1 MWRVIGVGK
10 WAVDE
15 EKGEEKL
22 RRGAGVRGLWGVR
35 WRCGVRGKGNGI
47 PREAKQ
53 GEMPRKSTEES
64 ILVKE
69 LAAAEGKT
77 VQWARKQRRLG
88 TEVWKKFTET
98 KSRPGEQRAEVVEE
112 DELAR
117 ARWMARVAFEALT
130 RAEKS
135 ARYYE
140 RDPGMC
146 VTSARAL
153 REARRMYE
161 EAQKHQKRL
170 EIEALQYIP
179 VTKVRDIRAA
189 MSRLSEVV
197 QQFRVRI
204 AGRMPQEMR
213 AAFYAA
219 FEEAKGGWND
229 GILAVDAYIENL
241 LPC

>member
-1 MWRVIGVGK
+1 
-10 WAVDE
+10 
-15 EKGEEKL
+15 
-22 RRGAGVRGLWGVR
+22 
-35 WRCGVRGKGNGI
+35 
-47 PREAKQ
+47 
-53 GEMPRKSTEES
+53 MPRKSTEES

-77 VQWARKQRRLG
+77 VQWARLQRRRDS
-88 TEVWKKFTET
+88 EVWKKFKEN
-98 KSRPGEQRAEVVEE
+98 KGRGAGGEAVPVPVAGDGNDD

-117 ARWMARVAFEALT
+117 ARWMTSVAFGALQ

-140 RDPGMC
+140 RDPAMC

-153 REARRMYE
+153 REARKMYE
-161 EAQKHQKRL
+161 EAQRHQKRL
-170 EIEALQYIP
+170 EIEAMQYIP

-213 AAFYAA
+213 SSFYAA
-219 FEEAKGGWND
+219 FDEAKGGWND
-229 GILAVDAYIENL
+229 GIRAVDVYIENL

>member
-1 MWRVIGVGK
+1 MS
-10 WAVDE
+10 
-15 EKGEEKL
+15 
-22 RRGAGVRGLWGVR
+22 
-35 WRCGVRGKGNGI
+35 
-47 PREAKQ
+47 
-53 GEMPRKSTEES
+53 RKSTEES

-77 VQWARKQRRLG
+77 VQWARAQRRKNTDAWCRFVENKG
-88 TEVWKKFTET
+88 KSAAPVPPEPSEV
-98 KSRPGEQRAEVVEE
+98 GE
-112 DELAR
+112 DELDR
-117 ARWMARVAFEALT
+117 ARWMTAVAFAALT

-219 FEEAKGGWND
+219 FDEAKGGWND
-229 GILAVDAYIENL
+229 GIRAVDVYIENL

>member
-1 MWRVIGVGK
+1 MGK
-10 WAVDE
+10 
-15 EKGEEKL
+15 
-22 RRGAGVRGLWGVR
+22 RGAGNGHPRG
-35 WRCGVRGKGNGI
+35 
-47 PREAKQ
+47 AKQ
-53 GEMPRKSTEES
+53 KEMSRKSTEES

-69 LAAAEGKT
+69 LAHAEGKT
-77 VQWARKQRRLG
+77 VQWARKQRRISSE
-88 TEVWKKFTET
+88 TWKRFVEGKAKQAPPPAPVAPE
-98 KSRPGEQRAEVVEE
+98 SVVA
-112 DELAR
+112 DDNELAR
-117 ARWMARVAFEALT
+117 ARWMTTVAFDALT

-170 EIEALQYIP
+170 EIEAQQYIP

-189 MSRLSEVV
+189 MSRLAEVV
-197 QQFRVRI
+197 QQFRVNI
-204 AGRMPQEMR
+204 AGRMPQESR

-219 FEEAKGGWND
+219 FDEAKGGWND
-229 GILAVDAYIENL
+229 GIRAVDTYIENL

>member
-1 MWRVIGVGK
+1 MS
-10 WAVDE
+10 
-15 EKGEEKL
+15 
-22 RRGAGVRGLWGVR
+22 
-35 WRCGVRGKGNGI
+35 
-47 PREAKQ
+47 
-53 GEMPRKSTEES
+53 RKSTEES

-77 VQWARKQRRLG
+77 VQWARGQRRKNTDVWCRFVENKG
-88 TEVWKKFTET
+88 KAAAPVAPESGEV
-98 KSRPGEQRAEVVEE
+98 GE
-112 DELAR
+112 DELDR
-117 ARWMARVAFEALT
+117 ARWMSAVAFAALT

-219 FEEAKGGWND
+219 FDEAKGGWND
-229 GILAVDAYIENL
+229 GIRAVDVYIENL

>member
-1 MWRVIGVGK
+1 MS
-10 WAVDE
+10 
-15 EKGEEKL
+15 
-22 RRGAGVRGLWGVR
+22 
-35 WRCGVRGKGNGI
+35 
-47 PREAKQ
+47 
-53 GEMPRKSTEES
+53 RKSTEES

-69 LAAAEGKT
+69 LAHAEGKT
-77 VQWARKQRRLG
+77 VQWARKQRRIG
-88 TEVWKKFTET
+88 SETWKKFVET
-98 KSRPGEQRAEVVEE
+98 KRKPVREPEVATAGTGD
-112 DELAR
+112 DELER
-117 ARWMARVAFEALT
+117 ARWMATVAFAALT

-189 MSRLSEVV
+189 MSRLAEVV

-204 AGRMPQEMR
+204 AGLMPQEMR

-219 FEEAKGGWND
+219 FDEAKGGWND
-229 GILAVDAYIENL
+229 GIRAVDTYIESL

>member
-1 MWRVIGVGK
+1 MS
-10 WAVDE
+10 
-15 EKGEEKL
+15 
-22 RRGAGVRGLWGVR
+22 
-35 WRCGVRGKGNGI
+35 
-47 PREAKQ
+47 
-53 GEMPRKSTEES
+53 RKSTEES

-69 LAAAEGKT
+69 LAHAEGKT
-77 VQWARKQRRLG
+77 VQWARKQRRIG
-88 TEVWKKFTET
+88 SETWKKFVET
-98 KSRPGEQRAEVVEE
+98 KRKPANEPEVATAENGD
-112 DELAR
+112 DELDR
-117 ARWMARVAFEALT
+117 ARWMTTVAFAALT

-189 MSRLSEVV
+189 MSRLAEVV

-219 FEEAKGGWND
+219 FDEAKGGWND
-229 GILAVDAYIENL
+229 GIRAVDTYIESL